1 MHITAAIIVAQH
13 IEDLRRE
20 AEAERR
26 IALGRGVRRSERRDL
41 RVPLAGL
48 LGRLTGSGRRTSSPA
63 RPAGARPATA

>member
-1 MHITAAIIVAQH
+1 MHVTAAVIVAQH

-26 IALGRGVRRSERRDL
+26 IALVRGARRSERSPFFGRL
-41 RVPLAGL
+41 TGL

-63 RPAGARPATA
+63 SPSGAQPATA